1 MPKHDLVAAHKAAQ
15 KQAHVR
21 EFEVA
26 GKTIELPRLS
36 LIRQAELETLI
47 RKTIPGFS
55 LSTVRNRAAMTM
67 VSCVEEARQ
76 ELIKQGMPET
86 FKDKEEAAKWE
97 DRLQLAVLSHWGPF
111 ADALFSKVTREHMI
125 RGVALALHQR
135 YAKDFEKQGLNP
147 DDINDEF
154 VDELLTGDNGNVLE
168 TMFLWATGLAGIPE
182 ETKKTPPKTADELV
196 KQELGGTPKGSKT
209 QRGGKKTTTTT
220 SPSSE
225 RSTESTPGS

>member
-1 MPKHDLVAAHKAAQ
+1 MPKHDLVAAYKAAQ

-36 LIRQAELETLI
+36 LKRQAELETLI
-47 RKTIPGFS
+47 RKTIPNFS
-55 LSTVRNRAAMTM
+55 LSTVRNRAAIAM

-76 ELIKQGMPET
+76 ELIKKGMPEK
-86 FKDKEEAAKWE
+86 FKDAEEAAQWE
-97 DRLQLAVLSHWGPF
+97 DKLQVAVLSHWGPF
-111 ADALFSKVTREHMI
+111 ADELFSKIKREHMI

-135 YAKDFEKQGLNP
+135 YAKDFEKQGLDP
-147 DDINDEF
+147 DDINDDF
-154 VDELLTGDNGNVLE
+154 VDELLAGDNGNLLE
-168 TMFLWATGLAGIPE
+168 TMFLWATGLAGMPE
-182 ETKKTPPKTADELV
+182 ETKEEPPKTADELV

-220 SPSSE
+220 SPSSKQ
-225 RSTESTPGS
+225 STESTPGN